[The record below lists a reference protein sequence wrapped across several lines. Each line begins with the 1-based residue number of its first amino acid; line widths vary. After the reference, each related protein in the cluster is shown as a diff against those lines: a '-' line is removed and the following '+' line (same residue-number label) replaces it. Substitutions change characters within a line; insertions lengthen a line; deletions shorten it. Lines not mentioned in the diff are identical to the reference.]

1 MPRRPRRSMSQ
12 VLPIATLLA
21 AAAVGIVAGCGDS
34 LGSPTPPATTQPT
47 SVVSPGLPT
56 TEPSLDA
63 SSGATD
69 ATPAPT
75 IGQTDTDTDIGR
87 IWDALP
93 PGFPEYPGSV
103 PTETGEGPVSGQFS
117 VQADVATV
125 TTFLQGG
132 LETAGFSTELLSGP
146 LEDGSMEIVSVGPGS
161 ADCHVRT
168 SIAPAGGTTLV
179 TVLYGSSC
187 PMG

>member
-1 MPRRPRRSMSQ
+1 MLRRPRRSTSR
-12 VLPIATLLA
+12 VLPIAMLLA
-21 AAAVGIVAGCGDS
+21 VAMVAACGDS
-34 LGSPTPPATTQPT
+34 LGSPTPPPTTPPS

-56 TEPSLDA
+56 AEPSLDA
-63 SSGATD
+63 SPGATD
-69 ATPAPT
+69 ATPAPE
-75 IGQTDTDTDIGR
+75 IGQTDTDTEIGR

-132 LETAGFSTELLSGP
+132 LETAGFSTESLSGP
-146 LEDGSMEIVSVGPGS
+146 LEDGSMEIVSIGPDS
-161 ADCHVRT
+161 ADCRVRT